1 MYEKNLFIRQLF
13 NIEKKIIRT
22 VFYLPCKAACRFIRF
37 GCYFGLKGQKNHKNQ
52 TFNSIQKLFSSFLPR
67 ISQVTI
73 YKALVF
79 SISVIVLMVTF
90 FWYCTCRPYLPLLL
104 LISSVRDSS
113 AFIYLFWSIFLYNY
127 CLQHNA
133 MFFGKL

>member
-1 MYEKNLFIRQLF
+1 M
-13 NIEKKIIRT
+13 
-22 VFYLPCKAACRFIRF
+22 PCKAACRFIRF

-79 SISVIVLMVTF
+79 SISVIVLMV
-90 FWYCTCRPYLPLLL
+90 PLLL

-133 MFFGKL
+133 MFFGKLWVFLQFFHRTPSTIFFRNMSSLMSISINSYIFS